1 MRKVILLLVAV
12 STLLLAQSAI
22 AQEKIIGVR
31 QEMAD
36 NLTSVKTAVKDND
49 WAAAQDSFDKAK
61 DTWQNEVKPLL
72 VEDQKEEKPR
82 FQEYF
87 GRIGE
92 VEENLDK
99 LAQLVESRDAE
110 IESQVNAIIWGISH
124 HPKGFEVGPPKYS
137 VWDWVFGLGIG
148 SAIAGAV
155 VAGSAAG
162 GYDNFADAQAAMCGM
177 KETTYKPVPENQK
190 VYQEIYPL
198 YKQLHD
204 AFGLD
209 SFSGK
214 TANVMKKL
222 LDIKDKANV

>member
-1 MRKVILLLVAV
+1 MRKIILLLVVV

-22 AQEKIIGVR
+22 AQEKIIDVR

-49 WAAAQDSFDKAK
+49 WVAAQDSFDKAK

-99 LAQLVESRDAE
+99 LAQLVESRGAE

-124 HPKGFEVGPPKYS
+124 HPKGFDVGPPKYS
-137 VWDWVFGLGIG
+137 AWDWVFGLGIG
-148 SAIAGAV
+148 LGWCV
-155 VAGSAAG
+155 
-162 GYDNFADAQAAMCGM
+162 FA
-177 KETTYKPVPENQK
+177 TF
-190 VYQEIYPL
+190 
-198 YKQLHD
+198 
-204 AFGLD
+204 FGLYLRR
-209 SFSGK
+209 SYYRRYAKQSG
-214 TANVMKKL
+214 M
-222 LDIKDKANV
+222 

>member
-22 AQEKIIGVR
+22 AQEKIIDVR

-36 NLTSVKTAVKDND
+36 NLTSVKTAAKNND

-61 DTWQNEVKPLL
+61 DTWRSEVKPLL
-72 VEDQKEEKPR
+72 IEDEKTEKR
-82 FQEYF
+82 FLEYF
-87 GRIGE
+87 GRINE
-92 VEENLDK
+92 VEDGLNK

-124 HPKGFEVGPPKYS
+124 HPKGFDVGPPKYS

-162 GYDNFADAQAAMCGM
+162 GYDNFADAQATMCGM
-177 KETTYKPVPENQK
+177 KKTTYKPIPENQK

-214 TANVMKKL
+214 MANVMKKL

>member
-22 AQEKIIGVR
+22 AQEKIIDVR

-49 WAAAQDSFDKAK
+49 WSAVQDSFDKAK

-124 HPKGFEVGPPKYS
+124 HPKGFDVGPPKYS
-137 VWDWVFGLGIG
+137 AWDWVFGLGIG
-148 SAIAGAV
+148 LGWCV
-155 VAGSAAG
+155 
-162 GYDNFADAQAAMCGM
+162 FA
-177 KETTYKPVPENQK
+177 TF
-190 VYQEIYPL
+190 
-198 YKQLHD
+198 
-204 AFGLD
+204 FGLYLRR
-209 SFSGK
+209 SYYRRYAKQSS
-214 TANVMKKL
+214 M
-222 LDIKDKANV
+222 

>member
-22 AQEKIIGVR
+22 AQEKIIDVR

-49 WAAAQDSFDKAK
+49 WVAAQDSFDKAK

-99 LAQLVESRDAE
+99 LAQLVAGRDAE

-124 HPKGFEVGPPKYS
+124 HPKGFDVGPPKYS
-137 VWDWVFGLGIG
+137 AWDWVFGLGIG
-148 SAIAGAV
+148 LGWCVFAI
-155 VAGSAAG
+155 
-162 GYDNFADAQAAMCGM
+162 F
-177 KETTYKPVPENQK
+177 
-190 VYQEIYPL
+190 
-198 YKQLHD
+198 
-204 AFGLD
+204 FGLYLRR
-209 SFSGK
+209 SYYRRYAKQTG
-214 TANVMKKL
+214 M
-222 LDIKDKANV
+222 